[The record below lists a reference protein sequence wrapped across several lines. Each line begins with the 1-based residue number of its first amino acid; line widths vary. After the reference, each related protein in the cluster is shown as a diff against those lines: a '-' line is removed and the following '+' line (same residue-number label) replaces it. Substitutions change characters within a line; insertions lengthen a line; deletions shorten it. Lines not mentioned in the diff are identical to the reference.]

1 MPIGTSTLG
10 LRTKE
15 EVERARTERGVFVPV
30 GYTVFWPMLTESY
43 EDELA
48 ATNATFELAI
58 NQLQTS
64 SKDASIG
71 GGSHNIS
78 RKGGLYPANE
88 GKPRGKQREADGEVG
103 SHAHGARRRLVCSSA
118 GRPTSSQVSD
128 ADALRRDGG
137 GGGDGDD
144 DDDGA
149 AVKRRARSSG
159 KTDCQHKIWLEHVV
173 GGIAIMELSSFAH
186 NHDLATTR
194 AEKASAAQTRDDIPP
209 AALDEAAIWSAHVP
223 LPLVVSIL
231 RAKFTVDN
239 KVPDW
244 SIKDFANQLQPAPAE
259 KMLDTTNFVA
269 ALTAL
274 GAEGV
279 ARAGCSRIRAH
290 PPACDSHASPA
301 VPHPAHPQA
310 TRLFTRRTSRP
321 ASCSS
326 R

>member
-1 MPIGTSTLG
+1 VPIGTSTLE

-15 EVERARTERGVFVPV
+15 EVERARTERGVFVPA
-30 GYTVFWPMLTESY
+30 GYTVFWPMLTEGY

-48 ATNATFELAI
+48 ATNATFEHAI
-58 NQLQTS
+58 NQLQTL

-78 RKGGLYPANE
+78 RKGGLYPA
-88 GKPRGKQREADGEVG
+88 GKSRGKQREADAEVG

-118 GRPTSSQVSD
+118 GRPKSSQVSD
-128 ADALRRDGG
+128 ADALGRDGDG
-137 GGGDGDD
+137 GGDGGGDGDG
-144 DDDGA
+144 DDGDGDVA
-149 AVKRRARSSG
+149 PVRRRARSSC

-173 GGIAIMELSSFAH
+173 GGIAIMELSSFDH

-231 RAKFTVDN
+231 ISKFTVDG

-244 SIKDFANQLQPAPAE
+244 TIKDFANQLQPAPAE

-269 ALTAL
+269 ALTGL

-279 ARAGCSRIRAH
+279 ARACCSRIRAR

-301 VPHPAHPQA
+301 VPHPAH
-310 TRLFTRRTSRP
+310 S
-321 ASCSS
+321 
-326 R
+326 